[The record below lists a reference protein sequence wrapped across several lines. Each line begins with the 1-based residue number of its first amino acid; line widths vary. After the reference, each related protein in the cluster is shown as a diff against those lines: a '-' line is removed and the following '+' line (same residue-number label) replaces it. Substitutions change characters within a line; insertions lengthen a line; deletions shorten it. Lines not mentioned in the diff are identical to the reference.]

1 MIMKKL
7 FVSAFVALSM
17 FAFVAC
23 ESNPAIKAT
32 QKFLDEPT
40 LENFTAIQD
49 MEDALE
55 LMNEPEMK
63 VKAAFELR
71 LSCIAGFQP
80 ELTGCAGCGNQWPDR
95 FDIKAGMRNAET
107 GNIDE
112 LGDLIGG
119 YIKEHGNI
127 NGSKGIVMVT
137 IKEGAVYPA
146 SILIKELKHTTI
158 ADMFADFDDE
168 LPF

>member
-1 MIMKKL
+1 MAKNSTNDNKKQKD
-7 FVSAFVALSM
+7 SASVYVRGTLTD
-17 FAFVAC
+17 AFYGAKDFKKGRQQA
-23 ESNPAIKAT
+23 EKFRISIKAVP
-32 QKFLDEPT
+32 E
-40 LENFTAIQD
+40 D
-49 MEDALE
+49 MEQLVKTAAPFYKDTDE
-55 LMNEPEMK
+55 QWIPKWFKNEDER
-63 VKAAFELR
+63 EYLN
-71 LSCIAGFQP
+71 LSS
-80 ELTGCAGCGNQWPDR
+80 N

-107 GNIDE
+107 GAIDE

-127 NGSKGIVMVT
+127 NGSKVILMVT

>member
-1 MIMKKL
+1 MAKNSTNDNKKQKDSASVYVRGTLTDAFYGAKDFKKGRQQAEKFRISIKAVPEDMKKL
-7 FVSAFVALSM
+7 VETAAPFYKDTDEQWVPKWFKNEDEREYLNLS
-17 FAFVAC
+17 
-23 ESNPAIKAT
+23 SN
-32 QKFLDEPT
+32 
-40 LENFTAIQD
+40 
-49 MEDALE
+49 
-55 LMNEPEMK
+55 
-63 VKAAFELR
+63 
-71 LSCIAGFQP
+71 
-80 ELTGCAGCGNQWPDR
+80 

-107 GNIDE
+107 GAIDE

-127 NGSKGIVMVT
+127 NGSKVILMVT

>member
-1 MIMKKL
+1 MAKNSTNDNKKQKD
-7 FVSAFVALSM
+7 SASVYVRGILTD
-17 FAFVAC
+17 AFYGAKDFKKGRQQA
-23 ESNPAIKAT
+23 EKFRISIKAVP
-32 QKFLDEPT
+32 E
-40 LENFTAIQD
+40 D
-49 MEDALE
+49 MEQLVEIAAPFYKDTDE
-55 LMNEPEMK
+55 QWIPKWFKNEDER
-63 VKAAFELR
+63 EYLN
-71 LSCIAGFQP
+71 LSS
-80 ELTGCAGCGNQWPDR
+80 N

-107 GNIDE
+107 GAIDE

-127 NGSKGIVMVT
+127 NGSKVILMVT